1 MPKNTA
7 YTAAEGRDALNRL
20 MEEVGSQSLT
30 VLDRQPLNHEKT
42 RWLLPLRVSDGRVV
56 CVIEDEG
63 VAGWMDLQSK
73 GIMGMWTWQHN
84 PNRPLWDVGDDHATL
99 SSSPRSRS
107 NATCFRHGR
116 RAGERVGDQ
125 GGRQDGAFREA
136 GSSPGQ
142 RVFPRIQL
150 ADLAVARHRR

>member
-1 MPKNTA
+1 
-7 YTAAEGRDALNRL
+7 

-30 VLDRQPLNHEKT
+30 ALDRQPLNHEKT

-84 PNRPLWDVGDDHATL
+84 PNRPLWDVGDEL
-99 SSSPRSRS
+99 
-107 NATCFRHGR
+107 
-116 RAGERVGDQ
+116 AGET
-125 GGRQDGAFREA
+125 
-136 GSSPGQ
+136 
-142 RVFPRIQL
+142 L
-150 ADLAVARHRR
+150 ATWDLAHYGNDTAVLMSALTTLVKRLSE